1 MKKIIQDM
9 KLEHRRIYEENR
21 KWKKLKWRT
30 QEVKELKNTAI
41 ESSGR
46 HITSSLRQGREN
58 GSPSQ

>member
-46 HITSSLRQGREN
+46 DITSSLRQGREN